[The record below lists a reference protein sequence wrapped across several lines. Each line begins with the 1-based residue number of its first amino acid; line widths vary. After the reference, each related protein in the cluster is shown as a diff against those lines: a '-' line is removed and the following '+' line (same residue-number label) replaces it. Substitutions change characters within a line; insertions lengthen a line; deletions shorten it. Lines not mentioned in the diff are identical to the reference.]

1 MHVMPSN
8 KFQVQ
13 YRLGSRTHVI
23 LIWPSVLSL
32 LFIFSFLKSLSE
44 AFQTN
49 LHKLVMSNLRIC
61 LEYVLEQTVSPVK
74 AHGPLEARFWLSRCA
89 HLIEVASIWLR
100 ADVLFTWNASPPHS
114 DCMYGHVSHAHAPC
128 LMLHTITETV
138 VIQWN
143 QQWLGQ
149 KQLWLKQLCAIPS
162 KVFFWSSV
170 YVL

>member
-13 YRLGSRTHVI
+13 YRKKNIGLGLGHMWFWFGRQCCLYS
-23 LIWPSVLSL
+23 S
-32 LFIFSFLKSLSE
+32 FSFLEVTEWGIPDQL
-44 AFQTN
+44 AY
-49 LHKLVMSNLRIC
+49 LVMSNLRIC
-61 LEYVLEQTVSPVK
+61 LEYVIEQTVSPVK

-114 DCMYGHVSHAHAPC
+114 DCMYGLVSHAHAPC

-149 KQLWLKQLCAIPS
+149 KQLW
-162 KVFFWSSV
+162 
-170 YVL
+170 